1 MMKLVRLAA
10 AFSLALAMLAS
21 QSLVANAATTIVG
34 TIDGGGTSI
43 MTDGMGVTTFSIHA
57 TLFSNG
63 TARGHI
69 TCVDRMGSAPGY
81 PGNIFGAVTSWSR
94 NADGTINLHVTDG
107 KFVSFRNGLVFPGGV
122 PFTLTIQTYGG
133 AGVGHWTLAV
143 PGTASPNGGP
153 ICQELLTSGR
163 LVAKWN

>member
-1 MMKLVRLAA
+1 MRNLVRLAA
-10 AFSLALAMLAS
+10 AISLAVAMLAS
-21 QSLVANAATTIVG
+21 QSVVANAATVVG

-57 TLFSNG
+57 TLFSDG
-63 TARGHI
+63 TAKGRI
-69 TCVDRMGSAPGY
+69 TCVDRVGSAPGY

-94 NADGTINLHVTDG
+94 NADGTISLHVTDG
-107 KFVSFRNGLVFPGGV
+107 KFVSFGNGLVFPGGV
-122 PFTLTIQTYGG
+122 PFTLTIQSYGG
-133 AGVGHWTLAV
+133 TGVGRWTLEV

-163 LVAKWN
+163 IVARWN

>member
-1 MMKLVRLAA
+1 MRKLVRLAA
-10 AFSLALAMLAS
+10 AISLALTMLAS
-21 QSLVANAATTIVG
+21 QSVVANAATTIVG

-43 MTDGMGVTTFSIHA
+43 MTDGMGDTTFSIHA
-57 TLFSNG
+57 TLFWE
-63 TARGHI
+63 ARLEVNI
-69 TCVDRMGSAPGY
+69 TCVDRMGSARD
-81 PGNIFGAVTSWSR
+81 IREHLRCVTSWSR
-94 NADGTINLHVTDG
+94 NVDGTINLYVTDG

-122 PFTLTIQTYGG
+122 PFTLTIQAYGG

-143 PGTASPNGGP
+143 PGTSSPNGGP